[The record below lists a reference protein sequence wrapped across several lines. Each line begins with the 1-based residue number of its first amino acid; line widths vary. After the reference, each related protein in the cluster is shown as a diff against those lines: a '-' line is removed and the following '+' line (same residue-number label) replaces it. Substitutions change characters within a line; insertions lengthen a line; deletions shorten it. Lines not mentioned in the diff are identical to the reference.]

1 MKLSKPKF
9 PPKPENR
16 FQEFLCSQ
24 PVFNWFDKY
33 EKNRKKAVSDI
44 STELD
49 DEESWIAK
57 TST

>member
-16 FQEFLCSQ
+16 FQEFLCNQ

-33 EKNRKKAVSDI
+33 ENNQKEAVATI
-44 STELD
+44 STNLD
-49 DEESWIAK
+49 AK
-57 TST
+57 ENWLAKSTG

>member
-1 MKLSKPKF
+1 MKLLKPKF

-33 EKNRKKAVSDI
+33 EQKGKKAAG
-44 STELD
+44 TFTEELD
-49 DEESWIAK
+49 EQHSWIAK
-57 TST
+57 SSS

>member
-33 EKNRKKAVSDI
+33 ENKPEKAATVPAS
-44 STELD
+44 ELSVQ
-49 DEESWIAK
+49 ESWIAK
-57 TST
+57 STN